1 MENSKQVSLK
11 LCNLFDDFLV
21 EFQDDIKRI
30 AGKFKKHFHLLSDD
44 EIYSECNLHLL
55 KGKEKIL
62 STFSQD
68 SDFTR
73 EQFKKIA
80 YHYVKN
86 EVVWSHYRV
95 QNKSYNRRRLDG
107 FVETED
113 GTKTTFEAA
122 IETRG
127 VENEELDNDNL
138 FLQANSKQ
146 FFHILTKYCY
156 LLTEKECV
164 ILSYA
169 QKGVNQYE
177 ISKKLKVT
185 HQAVSAMFLGIQDK
199 LKNFFNFNEVVQ
211 GGSHKSITQGYQCMD
226 NFFDKG
232 IEDPVITSRDKA
244 KIKNFILN
252 NPKKYSGAEINK
264 ILFNSKYS
272 SYKMQGAIR
281 SLKLTL
287 STVSKNRPFTKSQ
300 RVKMLKLFKSGKC
313 SREVAKAVGI
323 TLNSAQRV
331 RGEFVKQRK
340 LDSVKKNIQRP
351 NQ

>member
-113 GTKTTFEAA
+113 GTKTTKGPLVKILKADQNLS
-122 IETRG
+122 IQ
-127 VENEELDNDNL
+127 VHPDDEL
-138 FLQANSKQ
+138 A
-146 FFHILTKYCY
+146 
-156 LLTEKECV
+156 
-164 ILSYA
+164 
-169 QKGVNQYE
+169 
-177 ISKKLKVT
+177 KKLEN
-185 HQAVSAMFLGIQDK
+185 QPNG
-199 LKNFFNFNEVVQ
+199 
-211 GGSHKSITQGYQCMD
+211 KSEC
-226 NFFDKG
+226 
-232 IEDPVITSRDKA
+232 
-244 KIKNFILN
+244 
-252 NPKKYSGAEINK
+252 
-264 ILFNSKYS
+264 
-272 SYKMQGAIR
+272 
-281 SLKLTL
+281 
-287 STVSKNRPFTKSQ
+287 
-300 RVKMLKLFKSGKC
+300 
-313 SREVAKAVGI
+313 
-323 TLNSAQRV
+323 
-331 RGEFVKQRK
+331 
-340 LDSVKKNIQRP
+340 
-351 NQ
+351 